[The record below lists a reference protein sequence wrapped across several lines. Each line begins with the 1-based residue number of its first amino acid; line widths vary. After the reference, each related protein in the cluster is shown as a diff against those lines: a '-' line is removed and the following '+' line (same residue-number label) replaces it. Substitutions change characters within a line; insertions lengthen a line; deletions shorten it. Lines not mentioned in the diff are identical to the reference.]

1 MNTPAPV
8 SSPDTAVSV
17 SSPESATEAP
27 QTPAAAATPGGLEFV
42 TPPSGSPVLDADD
55 DARVAHHFR
64 RVSDVLGLHYG
75 AVQPDK
81 KLLIASAEEP
91 STFKEAE
98 LDPSWRRA
106 MIEEVN
112 SIEENNTW
120 ELTDLP
126 AGHQAIGVK
135 WVFRVKKDSAGE
147 IVKYKA
153 RLVAKGFVQ
162 KPGID
167 FDEVFA
173 PVARL
178 ESVRLLLALATHGGW
193 PIHHMDVKSAFL
205 NGELKEEVYVE
216 QPPGFVVDDHRRKV
230 LKLHKALYGLHQAP
244 RAWNAKLDTTLVDM
258 GFRRCNS
265 EHAVYARG
273 SGRELLLLG
282 VYVDD
287 LVITGADATEIDN
300 FKTAMKGKFRM
311 SDLGLLSYYLG
322 IEVRQDVDGVTI
334 AQSAYVDKIIE
345 KAGLMGCNARQTPME
360 ARLKLSKASTAA
372 STDATEYRSMVGT
385 LRYLT
390 HSRPDITFAVSYVS
404 RFMEAP
410 TVEHLTAV
418 QHIVRYVAGTRDLG
432 CHFPRRRANGAR
444 LVGYSDSDMA
454 GDIDDRK
461 STSGGVFFLGDSPV
475 SWLSQKQK
483 VVALS
488 SCEAEFIAAITAAC
502 QGVWVAR
509 LLAEITGEELQVP
522 LLLVDNKSAIALCKN
537 PVLHDRSKHI
547 DVRYHFIREC
557 VEDGRMTVDYIRT
570 EDQLADILTKP
581 LGRVRFIQLR
591 EKIGM
596 KKIK

>member
-1 MNTPAPV
+1 
-8 SSPDTAVSV
+8 
-17 SSPESATEAP
+17 
-27 QTPAAAATPGGLEFV
+27 
-42 TPPSGSPVLDADD
+42 
-55 DARVAHHFR
+55 
-64 RVSDVLGLHYG
+64 
-75 AVQPDK
+75 
-81 KLLIASAEEP
+81 
-91 STFKEAE
+91 
-98 LDPSWRRA
+98 
-106 MIEEVN
+106 
-112 SIEENNTW
+112 
-120 ELTDLP
+120 
-126 AGHQAIGVK
+126 
-135 WVFRVKKDSAGE
+135 
-147 IVKYKA
+147 
-153 RLVAKGFVQ
+153 
-162 KPGID
+162 
-167 FDEVFA
+167 
-173 PVARL
+173 
-178 ESVRLLLALATHGGW
+178 
-193 PIHHMDVKSAFL
+193 
-205 NGELKEEVYVE
+205 
-216 QPPGFVVDDHRRKV
+216 
-230 LKLHKALYGLHQAP
+230 
-244 RAWNAKLDTTLVDM
+244 
-258 GFRRCNS
+258 
-265 EHAVYARG
+265 
-273 SGRELLLLG
+273 
-282 VYVDD
+282 
-287 LVITGADATEIDN
+287 
-300 FKTAMKGKFRM
+300 
-311 SDLGLLSYYLG
+311 
-322 IEVRQDVDGVTI
+322 
-334 AQSAYVDKIIE
+334 
-345 KAGLMGCNARQTPME
+345 MGCNARQTPME

-418 QHIVRYVAGTRDLG
+418 QHIVKYVAGTRDLG

-475 SWLSQKQK
+475 SWLSQK
-483 VVALS
+483 VGALS
-488 SCEAEFIAAITAAC
+488 SCEAEFIAATMAAC